1 MGKASFDIQY
11 NPDAPPKVYTNS
23 SVHTHLTVY
32 TKVARS
38 VHGLDYDPRTE
49 ERLDAQLM
57 MRVGQGKKHGWFWI
71 GDDILDTTT
80 TPPLNHL

>member
-1 MGKASFDIQY
+1 
-11 NPDAPPKVYTNS
+11 
-23 SVHTHLTVY
+23 VY

-38 VHGLDYDPRTE
+38 VHGPDYDLRTE
-49 ERLDAQLM
+49 ERLDAQLV